1 MERTSI
7 TVKTVINASV
17 QMVWFRWTNPDDIL
31 HWNNASEDW
40 HTTKAVNE
48 LHIGGKFSYRME
60 ARDGSIGFDFDGV
73 YDKVLLHKEIAY
85 TLGDDR
91 KVKIVFNSLGN
102 QTEVVQ
108 TFEAEDTNPV
118 ELQQTGWQAIM
129 DNFKRYVERPHL

>member
-1 MERTSI
+1 MAQVSI

-31 HWNNASEDW
+31 RWNNASEDW
-40 HTTKAVNE
+40 HTTKAENE

-60 ARDGSIGFDFDGV
+60 ARDGSVGFDFYGV
-73 YDKVLLHKEIAY
+73 YDQVLLNKEIRY

-129 DNFKRYVERPHL
+129 DNFKRYVEKSHL